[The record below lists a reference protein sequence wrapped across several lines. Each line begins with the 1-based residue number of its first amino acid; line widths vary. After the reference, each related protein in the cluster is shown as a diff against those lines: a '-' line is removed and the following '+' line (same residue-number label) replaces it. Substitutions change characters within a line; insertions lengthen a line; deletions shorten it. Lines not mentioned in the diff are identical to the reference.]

1 MEIIH
6 NKTIYNIQFSYNRD
20 NKEYYIKLNKS
31 SGGLLYNVSIMDKH
45 NVNKRLKE
53 LSINS
58 SEINDLKT
66 IYFDPASTYPRYKLR
81 ENSDLKKV
89 LKIEKAD
96 AVISQNEYTY
106 SDRLNP
112 GLVFKDNFD
121 NLYLINFFSIK
132 YIKDKS
138 FQENYE
144 NCKVLEDQI
153 NDYRTANNME
163 LITDLKI
170 IEKNGYIE
178 TNIKLATSLY
188 NLFNI
193 YTKIVLEKDIDLLIN
208 KNLLDMTNEEY
219 DQINSMLSSTDENT
233 VELGL
238 NLLSGYNIN
247 DNICKIG
254 TLIVLNATN
263 IFYNKGS
270 NRVGFQQ
277 IISTLNINKVDA
289 IRAEKRIGAL
299 INYLKNLVELSNNEE
314 DKIYERNCLLIFLK
328 KELIDKYNEL
338 NSYVSSKDIKIKL
351 ELY

>member
-1 MEIIH
+1 MKIIH
-6 NKTIYNIQFSYNRD
+6 DKTIYDIRFNYNKTD
-20 NKEYYIKLNKS
+20 KEYHIKLDRTSN
-31 SGGLLYNVSIMDKH
+31 GLLYNVSYQDK
-45 NVNKRLKE
+45 NNANKRLKE

-58 SEINDLKT
+58 SEISSLKT
-66 IYFDPASTYPRYKLR
+66 IYFDPQSTYPRYKLR
-81 ENSDLKKV
+81 ENSNFQRV

-96 AVISQNEYTY
+96 AVISQNEYDY
-106 SDRLNP
+106 NERLTD
-112 GLVFKDNFD
+112 GLVFKDDYD
-121 NLYLINFFSIK
+121 NIYLLNSYSISH
-132 YIKDKS
+132 IKDES
-138 FQENYE
+138 FHQNYE

-153 NDYRTANNME
+153 NEYFISNDLEPILN
-163 LITDLKI
+163 LKI
-170 IEKNGYIE
+170 IEKSGYIP
-178 TNIKLATSLY
+178 TSVKLATSLY
-188 NLFNI
+188 NLFNV
-193 YTKIVLEKDIDLLIN
+193 YTKIVFEKDIDAFIN
-208 KNLLDMTNEEY
+208 KSLLDMTNDEY

-254 TLIVLNATN
+254 TLIALNANN

-289 IRAEKRIGAL
+289 IRAERRIGSL

-314 DKIYERNCLLIFLK
+314 DRMYERNCFLIFLK
-328 KELIDKYNEL
+328 RELIDKYNEL
-338 NSYVSSKDIKIKL
+338 NSYISSKDIKIKL